1 MKKLMIIAGMFIGNA
16 AFTNNE
22 IGEPQKVV
30 THDSVNNSVQ
40 FEVEKINSNFLNL
53 WVERAEAN
61 FVSISFIDQREKSIF
76 YQFVQSQ
83 KHHFS
88 IDLANLS
95 EGKYYVKLNMGSEI
109 RMKVVMV
116 QK

>member
-1 MKKLMIIAGMFIGNA
+1 MKKLMIIATMFIANA

-22 IGEPQKVV
+22 IGEPQKVL
-30 THDSVNNSVQ
+30 THDSVNNNVQ
-40 FEVEKINSNFLNL
+40 FEVEKINSNLLNV
-53 WVERAEAN
+53 WVEGAEGN
-61 FVSISFIDQREKSIF
+61 FVSISLIDQRGKSIF
-76 YQFVQSQ
+76 YQFVESQ
-83 KHHFS
+83 KNHFS